1 MIKCSE
7 SDKVRITWSIN
18 LRIKLK
24 SGRERSVKK
33 RKLMRKRPT
42 RSDKKSKESTLIV
55 LIPSRSNYKR
65 KMKAS
70 DKRLSKLSSN
80 INKSLRK
87 NRKPMISSEEKNNK
101 FSENWLLLKAL
112 LCKTRRLQPD
122 SKLSFRRQKRILPN
136 CKTSNLQQTI

>member
-1 MIKCSE
+1 
-7 SDKVRITWSIN
+7 
-18 LRIKLK
+18 LK

-101 FSENWLLLKAL
+101 FSEN
-112 LCKTRRLQPD
+112 
-122 SKLSFRRQKRILPN
+122 
-136 CKTSNLQQTI
+136 